1 MYQPNFLYVED
12 DLMSR
17 KVMETLITRV
27 LKYQNL
33 VVFEDSSNLLQR
45 ARALD
50 AVPEVIFLDVQ
61 IHPHDG
67 YEMLEML
74 RSDPRFQDSIII
86 AMTAN
91 VMSHDVEKLKVAGFN
106 GLIGKPI
113 MKDVFPSLVESILQG
128 ESVWFVP

>member
-1 MYQPNFLYVED
+1 MNQPSFLYVED
-12 DLMSR
+12 DKMSR

-27 LKYQNL
+27 LDFENL
-33 VVFEDSSNLLQR
+33 VIFEDSSDFMQR
-45 ARALD
+45 MQALECI
-50 AVPEVIFLDVQ
+50 PEVIFLDVQ

-67 YEMLEML
+67 YEMLQML
-74 RSDPRFQDSIII
+74 RDDPTYQDSIII

-91 VMSHDVEKLKVAGFN
+91 VMSHDVEKLKVAGFS

-113 MKDVFPSLVESILQG
+113 MKDVFPSLVEKILSG

>member
-1 MYQPNFLYVED
+1 MYQPHFLYVED
-12 DLMSR
+12 DMMSR

-33 VVFEDSSNLLQR
+33 VVFEDSSNFLQR
-45 ARALD
+45 VQALET
-50 AVPEVIFLDVQ
+50 VPDVIFLDVQ

-67 YEMLEML
+67 YEMLRML
-74 RSDPRFQDSIII
+74 RSDPRYQDSIII

-91 VMSHDVEKLKVAGFN
+91 VMSHDVEQLKTAGFS

-113 MKDVFPSLVESILQG
+113 MKDLFPDLVENILQG
-128 ESVWFVP
+128 QSVWFVP